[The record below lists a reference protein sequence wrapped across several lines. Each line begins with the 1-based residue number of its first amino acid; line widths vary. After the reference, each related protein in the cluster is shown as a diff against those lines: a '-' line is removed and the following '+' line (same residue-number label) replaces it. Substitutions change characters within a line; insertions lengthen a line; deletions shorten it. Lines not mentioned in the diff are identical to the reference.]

1 MHRSEDARTSTVSRT
16 RTASRTRPVSRNG
29 SSSPLGALVAALL
42 LAVGLLAPA
51 PPDLAAQ
58 DASTVEWRNTT
69 ELSYLLSGGNSG
81 ASTLGLRN
89 GLRRT
94 AERGAFR
101 LDLNALRTDAVR
113 ISRVAVGTSQDDFEV
128 EEDRD
133 RERTAERYG
142 VQTRYDLNLSERF
155 FAFAGAGWDRNT
167 FAGFESRTVI
177 VTGAGNQWG
186 QGTDWGLKVG
196 YGLTYT
202 VQNDVTPD
210 PDRASSF
217 AGLRAT
223 LDYVHELTESTGA
236 EVKWVIDGNARE
248 TSDVRGDLTH
258 SLTSTLSERL
268 ALKTTLQLLID
279 ADPPLQS
286 IPLTLPGG
294 ESAGTSVL
302 TPLRRLDHSLSVA
315 LVVTF

>member
-1 MHRSEDARTSTVSRT
+1 MDLIVTSRT
-16 RTASRTRPVSRNG
+16 RAPARTRLSVS
-29 SSSPLGALVAALL
+29 LGALLAAVLI
-42 LAVGLLAPA
+42 APGLPA
-51 PPDLAAQ
+51 PLAAQ
-58 DASTVEWRNTT
+58 DAATVEWRNTT
-69 ELSYLLSGGNSG
+69 EFSYLLSGGNSG
-81 ASTLGLRN
+81 ASTLGLRH

-94 AERGAFR
+94 DDRGAFR

-113 ISRVAVGTSQDDFEV
+113 ISRVAVGTSQDNFEV
-128 EEDRD
+128 EEDRE
-133 RERTAERYG
+133 RERTAERFG
-142 VQTRYDLNLSERF
+142 VETRYDLNLSERF
-155 FAFAGAGWDRNT
+155 FAFAGAGWNRNT

-186 QGTDWGLKVG
+186 QGSDWELKVG

-202 VQNDVTPD
+202 VQDDVTPD

-223 LDYVHELTESTGA
+223 LDYTHELTESTGA
-236 EVKWVIDGNARE
+236 EVKWVLDGNARE

-258 SLTSTLSERL
+258 TLTSTLSERL
-268 ALKTTLQLLID
+268 ALKTTLQLLVD
-279 ADPPLQS
+279 AEPPLQS
-286 IPLTLPGG
+286 LPLTLPNG
-294 ESAGTSVL
+294 EPAGTSVL